1 MALTSGYKE
10 LSKKLTAM
18 TSVAGG
24 RLLRSAAMS
33 AMLPA
38 LRAARAEAPVG
49 DPPYLRRGKPF
60 DPYPIKTHKG
70 RLRTP
75 GFTKRNVARKST
87 LSRDGRSVK
96 VMLGVR
102 PEAFYAI
109 QFIELGTSKIP
120 KRPWLEPAFRKSI
133 NDVDALF
140 RQRLKLLLDKAARTG
155 QIDHSLVPNERE

>member
-1 MALTSGYKE
+1 
-10 LSKKLTAM
+10 
-18 TSVAGG
+18 
-24 RLLRSAAMS
+24 
-33 AMLPA
+33 
-38 LRAARAEAPVG
+38 
-49 DPPYLRRGKPF
+49 
-60 DPYPIKTHKG
+60 
-70 RLRTP
+70 
-75 GFTKRNVARKST
+75 
-87 LSRDGRSVK
+87 
-96 VMLGVR
+96 MLGVR